1 MMNSFRRAQLS
12 VDRAPAASVDE
23 VCRTSRQE
31 SSRPVCRRRVHPS
44 FLTPRARHSYTWRF
58 RPRSPW
64 ECTRMTQYA
73 SLADDFYVNMNLATE
88 MELPGQRE
96 TILHFF
102 ERVQKRFPSMRK
114 FYCRDKRD
122 FVLEEEKDQGRYR
135 WAAVETKRLCS
146 GQVNP
151 SSLDAVLDQHRLV
164 LDLAPAFL
172 SISPLDC
179 EALDVLFG
187 FDFAFR
193 GNHNALL
200 AEALGVGPAF
210 DRAAELPGGRV
221 INYEPS
227 LTISLDED
235 CRVQVRV
242 STETRTNAFQV
253 RTGDFAEEQLS
264 VYVTARQYGS
274 LEPGTTYVEAM
285 DKLAT
290 LAREVVDS
298 CVVDQILRPLAR
310 TISLK

>member
-1 MMNSFRRAQLS
+1 MM
-12 VDRAPAASVDE
+12 P
-23 VCRTSRQE
+23 
-31 SSRPVCRRRVHPS
+31 
-44 FLTPRARHSYTWRF
+44 
-58 RPRSPW
+58 
-64 ECTRMTQYA
+64 YA

-88 MELPGQRE
+88 MELPSSRE
-96 TILHFF
+96 TILQYF
-102 ERVQKRFPSMRK
+102 EQLQRRYPTMRK

-122 FVLEEEKDQGRYR
+122 YVLEEDKEQGRYR
-135 WAAVETKRLCS
+135 WAAVETRRLCS

-151 SSLDAVLDQHRLV
+151 GSLEEAVTQHRLV

-172 SISPLDC
+172 SVSPLDC

-187 FDFAFR
+187 FDFAYR

-200 AEALGVGPAF
+200 AEALGVGPALERF
-210 DRAAELPGGRV
+210 GEVPGGRV

-253 RTGDFAEEQLS
+253 RTGEFSEEQLS

-274 LEPGTTYVEAM
+274 LDPDTSYVDAM
-285 DKLAT
+285 DRLAQ

-298 CVVDQILRPLAR
+298 CVVEQILRPLAR
-310 TISLK
+310 TIALK

>member
-1 MMNSFRRAQLS
+1 
-12 VDRAPAASVDE
+12 
-23 VCRTSRQE
+23 
-31 SSRPVCRRRVHPS
+31 
-44 FLTPRARHSYTWRF
+44 
-58 RPRSPW
+58 
-64 ECTRMTQYA
+64 MTQYA

-88 MELPGQRE
+88 MDLPGQRD
-96 TILHFF
+96 TILQFF
-102 ERVQKRFPSMRK
+102 ERLQRRYPSMRK

-122 FVLEEEKDQGRYR
+122 FVLEEDKDQGRYR

-151 SSLDAVLDQHRLV
+151 SSLEAVLEQHRLV
-164 LDLAPAFL
+164 LDLAPALL

-187 FDFAFR
+187 FDFAYR

-200 AEALGVGPAF
+200 AEALGVGPAL
-210 DRAAELPGGRV
+210 DRVAELPGGRV

-227 LTISLDED
+227 LTISVDED

-253 RTGDFAEEQLS
+253 RTGDFTEEQLS

-274 LEPGTTYVEAM
+274 LDPDTSYVQAM
-285 DKLAT
+285 DRLAV
-290 LAREVVDS
+290 LAREVVDT
-298 CVVDQILRPLAR
+298 CVVEQILRPLAR
-310 TISLK
+310 AISLK